1 MLWWQ
6 HSSGLLTRA
15 KRDIQGFKEGE
26 WIHDKEYMKIK
37 CHARL
42 NLVQTDCQFFLEK
55 YLGSAGKELSYQL
68 LQKWSR
74 FVKKKRKFSGNT
86 LWNILD
92 SFATP
97 LQKKIHTIYTSS
109 IKPSI
114 YIYMNL
120 KAIFSCF
127 NNCFAAA
134 ASATSTSLLQL
145 RVWWPLTN
153 ERVT

>member
-1 MLWWQ
+1 MI
-6 HSSGLLTRA
+6 SVC
-15 KRDIQGFKEGE
+15 EE
-26 WIHDKEYMKIK
+26 EEKIL
-37 CHARL
+37 R
-42 NLVQTDCQFFLEK
+42 K
-55 YLGSAGKELSYQL
+55 YI
-68 LQKWSR
+68 
-74 FVKKKRKFSGNT
+74 VKYT
-86 LWNILD
+86 LLD

-109 IKPSI
+109 IEPSI

-120 KAIFSCF
+120 IAIFSCF

-134 ASATSTSLLQL
+134 ASAASTSLLQL

>member
-1 MLWWQ
+1 MI
-6 HSSGLLTRA
+6 SVC
-15 KRDIQGFKEGE
+15 EE
-26 WIHDKEYMKIK
+26 EEKIL
-37 CHARL
+37 R
-42 NLVQTDCQFFLEK
+42 K
-55 YLGSAGKELSYQL
+55 YI
-68 LQKWSR
+68 
-74 FVKKKRKFSGNT
+74 VKYT
-86 LWNILD
+86 LLD

-134 ASATSTSLLQL
+134 AASAASTYFIIAASRLVAL
-145 RVWWPLTN
+145 N
-153 ERVT
+153 E

>member
-1 MLWWQ
+1 MI
-6 HSSGLLTRA
+6 SVC
-15 KRDIQGFKEGE
+15 EE
-26 WIHDKEYMKIK
+26 EEKIL
-37 CHARL
+37 R
-42 NLVQTDCQFFLEK
+42 K
-55 YLGSAGKELSYQL
+55 YI
-68 LQKWSR
+68 
-74 FVKKKRKFSGNT
+74 VKYT
-86 LWNILD
+86 LLD

-134 ASATSTSLLQL
+134 AASAASTSLLQL

-153 ERVT
+153 ERGFSIICCFYAKVDRISSILTCIL